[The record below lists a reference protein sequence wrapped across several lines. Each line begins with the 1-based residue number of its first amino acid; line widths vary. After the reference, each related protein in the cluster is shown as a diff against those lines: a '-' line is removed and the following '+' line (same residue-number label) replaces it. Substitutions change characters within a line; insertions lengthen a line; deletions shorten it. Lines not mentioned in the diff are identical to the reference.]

1 VGVIDVGGMMDA
13 NKRKTIH
20 QIEYGYHGTTTIHED

>member
-13 NKRKTIH
+13 NKRRTIH
-20 QIEYGYHGTTTIHED
+20 QIESKYHGTTTMHED